1 MKNLLKE
8 FRREMRLA
16 AEAINMAAER
26 IDENIEKAIELIYNC
41 RGKTVVTGMGKTGII
56 GRKISATLAST
67 GSTSIFLHAAEGIHG
82 DLGILNKEDVVLAIS
97 YSGNTQE
104 LISLIPYFKFLKL
117 PIIAITGNRDS
128 QLAKNADVVL
138 NSEVPQGYEPFG
150 LIPTVSTAVSLAIGD
165 ALAVALIK
173 KRNFQI
179 EDFAR
184 FHPGGTIG
192 KKLLLTV
199 GDLMH
204 SGKANPVVNSQ
215 VVMKKVIP
223 YMTSM
228 GLGCTSVVD
237 DEDILIGIIT
247 DGDLRR
253 LMSREGEILNLPAE
267 EAMTAKPK
275 FSRENTLAVEA
286 LNLMEDFKITMI
298 PVVDSNLK
306 PVGMLHMHDL
316 IRAGVVG

>member
-1 MKNLLKE
+1 MGYLQEEVK
-8 FRREMRLA
+8 REMRLA
-16 AEAINMAAER
+16 AEAIIKAAER
-26 IDENIEKAIELIYNC
+26 IDENIEQAIELIYNC
-41 RGKTVVTGMGKTGII
+41 RGKIVVTGMGKTGIV
-56 GRKISATLAST
+56 GRKISATFAST
-67 GSTSIFLHAAEGIHG
+67 GTTSIFLHAAEGIHG
-82 DLGILNKEDVVLAIS
+82 DLGILNKEDVVLAVS

-117 PIIAITGNRDS
+117 PIIAITGNKES
-128 QLAKNADVVL
+128 QLARNADVVL
-138 NSEVPQGYEPFG
+138 NSEVPQGYEPFD
-150 LIPTVSTAVSLAIGD
+150 LIPTVSTTVSLAIGD

-179 EDFAR
+179 RDFAR

-204 SGKANPVVNSQ
+204 GGKENPIVHCQ
-215 VVMKKVIP
+215 AIMKTVIP
-223 YMTSM
+223 YMTEM

-237 DEDILIGIIT
+237 DEGILIGIIT

-253 LMSREGEILNLPAE
+253 LMSREGEILNLSAE

-275 FSRENTLAVEA
+275 FSQREALAVEA
-286 LNLMEDFKITMI
+286 LNMMEDFKITML
-298 PVVDSNLK
+298 PVIDSMLK